1 MGRPAASSTQPQ
13 SLTGYIE
20 VPIDQN
26 SIPATALKKLAVK
39 GTQATGSAPSNRPE
53 DELEAGIRVYDPGFM
68 NTAVIKSRITYI
80 NGTAGELRYR
90 GYPIE
95 QLAEKSTYLEVSYLL
110 LYGELPTKQQF
121 NHFSNEVMHHTYV
134 HVDLEQI
141 VSAFRYDAHPM
152 AILISS
158 FGALGAFA
166 PEANPSL
173 QGQKLYTRP
182 EDASSRHV
190 MDKQIFR
197 LLGKSISLAAMAYR
211 VRMGR
216 AFNRPPVGRSYTETF
231 LYMLDYLNEGEK
243 YRPNP
248 VIAKALDVLFILH
261 ADHELNAGTA
271 TMLQTGST
279 LVDPYSAVAAS
290 TAALY
295 GPLHGGANEAVIRM
309 LMRIGSP
316 AGVPNFIER
325 VKEKK
330 EVLSG
335 FGHRVYKTSDPR
347 SFIIRKLPTKF
358 VLPFALKSNFVFA
371 VTGRDKLLDTAIA
384 LHEYAMKDEY
394 FQSRN
399 LFWSGL
405 IYRAL
410 GFPTDFFPVLF
421 AVPRVVGWLAH
432 WKQMQH
438 QQGDRFNVGEGK
450 RDYIEMGNRQ
460 KTNAEEPSHV
470 EHIFSGRHFLA
481 SWNGKSSRNF
491 STLPQVALINPTS
504 SSPMSKTPLSTLICT
519 NDN

>member
-1 MGRPAASSTQPQ
+1 MGRPATNSAGTE
-13 SLTGYIE
+13 SLTVIDNRTGKRIE
-20 VPIDQN
+20 VDIEQN
-26 SIPATALKKLAVK
+26 SIPATALKKLSIK
-39 GTQATGSAPSNRPE
+39 KDDHQSNNKASSSRPE

-68 NTAVIKSRITYI
+68 NTAVIKSKITYI
-80 NGTAGELRYR
+80 NGAAGELRYR

-121 NHFSNEVMHHTYV
+121 NLFQNEVMHHTYV

-182 EDASSRHV
+182 EEASSRTV

-231 LYMLDYLNEGEK
+231 LYMLDYLNEGEN

-316 AGVPNFIER
+316 AAVPNFIER

-347 SFIIRKLPTKF
+347 SFIIRKT
-358 VLPFALKSNFVFA
+358 ADEVFA
-371 VTGRDKLLDTAIA
+371 VTGKDKMLDTAIA
-384 LHEYAMKDEY
+384 LHEHAMKDEY

-399 LFWSGL
+399 LYPNVDFWSGL

-438 QQGDRFNVGEGK
+438 QAGGVKIWRPRQVYVGEGI
-450 RDYIEMGNRQ
+450 RDYVEIGDRQ
-460 KTNAEEPSHV
+460 VAGKSAEEPSKV
-470 EHIFSGRHFLA
+470 EHVFSGRHFLA
-481 SWNGKSSRNF
+481 SWNGKSSPK
-491 STLPQVALINPTS
+491 L
-504 SSPMSKTPLSTLICT
+504 
-519 NDN
+519 

>member
-1 MGRPAASSTQPQ
+1 MGQPMQ
-13 SLTGYIE
+13 SNQSITIIDHRTGKSIE
-20 VPIDQN
+20 VPIENN
-26 SIPATALKKLAVK
+26 SIPATALKRLSIKLNSNSSI
-39 GTQATGSAPSNRPE
+39 QSNRPE
-53 DELEAGIRVYDPGFM
+53 DELEAGLRVFDPGFM
-68 NTAVIKSRITYI
+68 NTAVIKSQITYI

-110 LYGELPTKQQF
+110 LYGQLPTQDQF
-121 NHFSNEVMHHTYV
+121 KYFEKEVMRHTYV

-141 VSAFRYDAHPM
+141 VGAFRYDAHPM

-158 FGALGAFA
+158 FAALGAFA

-173 QGQKLYTRP
+173 QGQSLYTKQ
-182 EDASSRHV
+182 DLHSQMV

-211 VRMGR
+211 IRMGR
-216 AFNRPPVGRSYTETF
+216 GFNRPPVGRSYTETF
-231 LYMLDYLNEGEK
+231 LYMLDYLNEGEG

-271 TMLQTGST
+271 TVLQTGST
-279 LVDPYSAVAAS
+279 LVDPYSAVAAA

-309 LMRIGSP
+309 LIKIGSP
-316 AGVPNFIER
+316 EGVPNFIAK
-325 VKEKK
+325 VKSKE

-347 SFIIRKLPTKF
+347 SFIIRKT
-358 VLPFALKSNFVFA
+358 ADEVFA
-371 VTGRDKLLDTAIA
+371 ITGKDKLLDTAIA
-384 LHEYAMKDEY
+384 LHEFAMKDEY

-399 LFWSGL
+399 LYPNVDFWSGL

-410 GFPTDFFPVLF
+410 GFPTDFYPVLF

-432 WKQMQH
+432 WRQMQH
-438 QQGDRFNVGEGK
+438 QKGGVKIWRPRQVYVGEGI
-450 RDYIEMGNRQ
+450 RDYVKIEDRKGSKEN
-460 KTNAEEPSHV
+460 EEPSKV
-470 EHIFSGRHFLA
+470 EHVFSGRHFLA
-481 SWNGKSSRNF
+481 TWDGKGKSK
-491 STLPQVALINPTS
+491 L
-504 SSPMSKTPLSTLICT
+504 
-519 NDN
+519 

>member
-1 MGRPAASSTQPQ
+1 MMMIYAVIDNR
-13 SLTGYIE
+13 TGKRIE
-20 VPIDQN
+20 VDIEQN
-26 SIPATALKKLAVK
+26 SIPATALKKLSIK
-39 GTQATGSAPSNRPE
+39 KDDHQSNNKASSSRPE

-68 NTAVIKSRITYI
+68 NTAVIKSKITYI
-80 NGTAGELRYR
+80 NGAAGELRYR

-121 NHFSNEVMHHTYV
+121 NLFQNEVMHHTYV

-182 EDASSRHV
+182 EEASSRTV

-231 LYMLDYLNEGEK
+231 LYMLDYLNEGEN

-316 AGVPNFIER
+316 AAVPNFIER

-347 SFIIRKLPTKF
+347 SFIIRK
-358 VLPFALKSNFVFA
+358 
-371 VTGRDKLLDTAIA
+371 TA
-384 LHEYAMKDEY
+384 DE
-394 FQSRN
+394 N
-399 LFWSGL
+399 VDFWSGL

-438 QQGDRFNVGEGK
+438 QAGGVKIWRPRQVYVGEGI
-450 RDYIEMGNRQ
+450 RDYVEIGDRQ
-460 KTNAEEPSHV
+460 VAGKSAQEPSKV
-470 EHIFSGRHFLA
+470 EHVFSGRHFLA
-481 SWNGKSSRNF
+481 SWNGKSSPK
-491 STLPQVALINPTS
+491 L
-504 SSPMSKTPLSTLICT
+504 
-519 NDN
+519 

>member
-347 SFIIRKLPTKF
+347 SFIIRKT
-358 VLPFALKSNFVFA
+358 ADEVFA

-438 QQGDRFNVGEGK
+438 QQGGVKIWRPRQIYVGEGK

-481 SWNGKSSRNF
+481 SWNGKSSPK
-491 STLPQVALINPTS
+491 L
-504 SSPMSKTPLSTLICT
+504 
-519 NDN
+519 